1 MILNIVILGN
11 PEAKRLYEEL
21 MKVRSYNKL
30 IRPVKNNNEKLT
42 VYLGL
47 RLTQLLDVDEKNQ
60 IMTSNVWLK
69 QTCLTYDE
77 NADGNYEVTLMTKA
91 TVYHDG
97 RVIWEPPAIYKSSC
111 TINVEFFPFDIQNC
125 QMKFGSW
132 TYSGEQVDLVHI
144 NQSNGSTPVYGNNK
158 IDVAIDLTDFYRS
171 VEWDIMDVP
180 AQRNIRQYT
189 CCPQTYPD
197 ITFFIILRRKT
208 LFYTVN
214 LIIPCVGI
222 SFLTV
227 LTFYLPSDSGEKVAL
242 CISILLSLT
251 VFFLLLAELIP
262 PTSLV
267 VPLIGKYLLFTMILV
282 TLSIVVTV
290 VVLNIHFRS
299 PLTHQMPQWVR
310 RVFLHVL
317 PKLLWMRRPKS
328 TIDPFYYRSPGKS
341 NNTIVV
347 KTAAT
352 PLRTTTTTTTL
363 TTSKRSPYQ
372 IRKNYHAD
380 TCLLDDYDNTDCLV
394 GGEGSD
400 DRINSHSETFYPSEI
415 KKAFE
420 GLRFVAEHMKQEDEE
435 KKIKEEWKY
444 VALVIDRLFLYIF
457 TTACIA
463 GTCGIILQVDCSSYY
478 SWIVG
483 NPADVVVSP
492 KYGILLA
499 GGSTDQDSAMRWFL
513 QQCNGGDVIVI
524 RDGKNETIPRAA
536 DGYNDYLY
544 SELGIKVDSVETV
557 FLNNHLMANDTTLI
571 EKIRNAECIFF
582 TGGDQFYYMDYIEHS
597 LLKDALDYVINVK
610 KITVGGTSAGTAIQ
624 GQYYYSAEMGTVV
637 SQDALL
643 NPFNSKVTIRKNLL
657 NHPLLIDTITDQHYS
672 ERDRHGRLIVF
683 MARLS
688 KSWNVIL
695 PRGIGVDEKTVVT
708 IDEIGKARVFGSGN
722 AYFLTQ
728 YLRETKPERVENGFR
743 LDWYCDKR
751 ALEVY
756 KVAGTNTG
764 TNYFNLATWM
774 GGSGGQWS
782 YYYVNNGVLNK

>member
-1 MILNIVILGN
+1 VLGN

-21 MKVRSYNKL
+21 IKVRSYNKL

-69 QTCLTYDE
+69 QYWTDIHLSWNPEDFNNLTNMSIPAAELWKPDIVLFNKLVPLY

-111 TINVEFFPFDIQNC
+111 TINVEFFPFDIQHC

-144 NQSNGSTPVYGNNK
+144 NQSNGSIPAYGSNK

-171 VEWDIMDVP
+171 VEWDIMEVP
-180 AQRNIRQYT
+180 AKRNIRKYM

-197 ITFFIILRRKT
+197 ITFQIILRRKT

-328 TIDPFYYRSPGKS
+328 TIDPLCYRAVGNSS
-341 NNTIVV
+341 NTVVV
-347 KTAAT
+347 KTAAV
-352 PLRTTTTTTTL
+352 PSRTTTTTTL
-363 TTSKRSPYQ
+363 TSSKKSPYQ
-372 IRKNYHAD
+372 IRKNYNSD
-380 TCLLDDYDNTDCLV
+380 TRLLDDYDNSDNII
-394 GGEGSD
+394 GSGCGD
-400 DRINSHSETFYPSEI
+400 DGIRSQSESLYPAEI

-420 GLRFVAEHMKQEDEE
+420 GLKFVAEHMRQEDEE

-463 GTCGIILQVDCSSYY
+463 GTCGIILQAPSIYD
-478 SWIVG
+478 
-483 NPADVVVSP
+483 NRKPLDV
-492 KYGILLA
+492 
-499 GGSTDQDSAMRWFL
+499 
-513 QQCNGGDVIVI
+513 
-524 RDGKNETIPRAA
+524 
-536 DGYNDYLY
+536 
-544 SELGIKVDSVETV
+544 
-557 FLNNHLMANDTTLI
+557 
-571 EKIRNAECIFF
+571 
-582 TGGDQFYYMDYIEHS
+582 
-597 LLKDALDYVINVK
+597 LKSNR
-610 KITVGGTSAGTAIQ
+610 
-624 GQYYYSAEMGTVV
+624 
-637 SQDALL
+637 
-643 NPFNSKVTIRKNLL
+643 F
-657 NHPLLIDTITDQHYS
+657 
-672 ERDRHGRLIVF
+672 
-683 MARLS
+683 
-688 KSWNVIL
+688 
-695 PRGIGVDEKTVVT
+695 
-708 IDEIGKARVFGSGN
+708 
-722 AYFLTQ
+722 
-728 YLRETKPERVENGFR
+728 
-743 LDWYCDKR
+743 
-751 ALEVY
+751 
-756 KVAGTNTG
+756 
-764 TNYFNLATWM
+764 
-774 GGSGGQWS
+774 
-782 YYYVNNGVLNK
+782 